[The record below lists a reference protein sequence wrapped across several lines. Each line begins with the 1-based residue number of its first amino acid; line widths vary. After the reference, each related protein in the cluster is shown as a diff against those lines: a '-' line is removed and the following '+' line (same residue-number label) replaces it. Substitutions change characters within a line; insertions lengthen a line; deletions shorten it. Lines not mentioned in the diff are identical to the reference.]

1 MRVYLADLGHNQV
14 TVSSDVYPL
23 GIANLAT
30 YLLAHGGLDP
40 EPDIR
45 LFREPE
51 ALDAALAA
59 DIPVKAR
66 RESFTASSA
75 ALWVSPVPRA
85 FSS

>member
-45 LFREPE
+45 LFR
-51 ALDAALAA
+51 D
-59 DIPVKAR
+59 
-66 RESFTASSA
+66 
-75 ALWVSPVPRA
+75 
-85 FSS
+85 